1 VPALPTGRS
10 APPRRVGRPICASGS
25 CGRRSNE
32 GLVGFADALAA
43 ARAISHDYARARA
56 LPRSPRTY
64 QRPCSLTRSPRPA
77 GSLMPAPRDALA
89 SPIYLVTSF
98 CLGAVHAATPGHG
111 KTIAAAYVVGVRPR
125 PVDALVLGMFVTL
138 FWSCRSGRA
147 ESSWRPEGN
156 KDERRNTS
164 PSRPGPDFA
173 RRLDRRRA
181 RCRTPLEPKNPGLR

>member
-10 APPRRVGRPICASGS
+10 APPRCVGRPICASGS

-43 ARAISHDYARARA
+43 ARAISHDYARPRLAA
-56 LPRSPRTY
+56 L
-64 QRPCSLTRSPRPA
+64 
-77 GSLMPAPRDALA
+77 APHLPETLLADALA
-89 SPIYLVTSF
+89 
-98 CLGAVHAATPGHG
+98 AARGISDARAARRARLADLSGNQLLPRRGPCGDPGTREDDCG
-111 KTIAAAYVVGVRPR
+111 RYVVGVRPR

-173 RRLDRRRA
+173 KRLDRRRA